1 MKPQSLPL
9 ARHLG
14 AAAQACVL
22 ACALALPTLAQA
34 QMTSGPTLY
43 EQLGGKPAI
52 TKVVHDMILNVAA
65 DNRINHFFAK
75 TNIPHLQME
84 LVNQVCEGTGG
95 PCKYTGL
102 SMQQAHKGMNLSTAD
117 FNALVEDL
125 QKSMDSNHVPL
136 GLQNQLLAILAPMEP
151 SVVHQ

>member
-1 MKPQSLPL
+1 MKQHAIFLT
-9 ARHLG
+9 RRLG
-14 AAAQACVL
+14 GVALV
-22 ACALALPTLAQA
+22 CALALPALSPAQA
-34 QMTSGPTLY
+34 AGPTLY

-52 TKVVHDMILNVAA
+52 TKVVHDMIVNVAA

-102 SMQQAHKGMNLSTAD
+102 TMKQAHKGMHLKTAD

-125 QKSMDSNHVPL
+125 QKSMDSNNVPL
-136 GLQNQLLAILAPMEP
+136 GLQNQLLAILAPMQP
-151 SVVHQ
+151 DVVHQ

>member
-1 MKPQSLPL
+1 MKFSPFSLKRPL
-9 ARHLG
+9 AG
-14 AAAQACVL
+14 MAVACAMAFPVL
-22 ACALALPTLAQA
+22 AHAD
-34 QMTSGPTLY
+34 SGPTLY

-52 TKVVHDMILNVAA
+52 TKVIKDMIANVAA

-75 TNIPHLQME
+75 TNIAHLEME
-84 LVNQVCEGTGG
+84 LVNQVCEATGG

-125 QKSMDSNHVPL
+125 QKAMDSNDVPL

-151 SVVHQ
+151 DVVHQ

>member
-1 MKPQSLPL
+1 MKLQSLPL
-9 ARHLG
+9 ARPLG
-14 AAAQACVL
+14 GAVL
-22 ACALALPTLAQA
+22 TCALALGALTYGQTASAQ
-34 QMTSGPTLY
+34 TLY

-52 TKVVHDMILNVAA
+52 TKVVHDMIMNVAA

-102 SMQQAHKGMNLSTAD
+102 NMQQAHKGMNLSTAD

-125 QKSMDSNHVPL
+125 QKSMDSNNVPL

-151 SVVHQ
+151 DVVHK

>member
-1 MKPQSLPL
+1 MKLQSLPL

-14 AAAQACVL
+14 GVAL
-22 ACALALPTLAQA
+22 TCALAFPALAHA
-34 QMTSGPTLY
+34 QMTSSQTLY

-52 TKVVHDMILNVAA
+52 TKVVHDMIVNVAA
-65 DNRINHFFAK
+65 DSRINHFFAK

-102 SMQQAHKGMNLSTAD
+102 NMRQAHKGMNLSTAD

-151 SVVHQ
+151 HVVHQ

>member
-1 MKPQSLPL
+1 MKLQSSNLTLHL
-9 ARHLG
+9 ASVGLT
-14 AAAQACVL
+14 
-22 ACALALPTLAQA
+22 CAMALPTLAHA
-34 QMTSGPTLY
+34 QMASGATLY

-52 TKVVHDMILNVAA
+52 TMVVHDMLANVVA
-65 DNRINHFFAK
+65 DNRINHYFAR

-84 LVNQVCEGTGG
+84 LVSQICEVTGG

-102 SMQQAHKGMNLSTAD
+102 NMQQAHKGMNLKTAD

-125 QKSMDSNHVPL
+125 QKSMNSNSVPL

-151 SVVHQ
+151 DVVHK

>member
-1 MKPQSLPL
+1 MKLQSLPL

-14 AAAQACVL
+14 GVAL
-22 ACALALPTLAQA
+22 TCALALPTLAHA
-34 QMTSGPTLY
+34 KMTSGQTLY

-52 TKVVHDMILNVAA
+52 TKVVHDMITNVAA

-75 TNIPHLQME
+75 TNLPHLQME

-102 SMQQAHKGMNLSTAD
+102 NMQQAHKGMNLSTAD

-125 QKSMDSNHVPL
+125 QKSMDSNNVPL

-151 SVVHQ
+151 DVVHQ

>member
-1 MKPQSLPL
+1 MRHPISSLTKPL
-9 ARHLG
+9 AVTAFV
-14 AAAQACVL
+14 AALSVAGL
-22 ACALALPTLAQA
+22 FNAQA
-34 QMTSGPTLY
+34 QSTSPTLY

-52 TKVVHDMILNVAA
+52 TKVVHDMVVNVAA

-75 TNIPHLQME
+75 TNIPHLEKE

-102 SMQQAHKGMNLSTAD
+102 SMKQAHKGMHLNTAD

-125 QKSMDSNHVPL
+125 QKSMDSNNVPL
-136 GLQNQLLAILAPMEP
+136 GLQNQLLAILAPMQP
-151 SVVHQ
+151 DVVHQ

>member
-1 MKPQSLPL
+1 MKLQSSPL
-9 ARHLG
+9 TRN
-14 AAAQACVL
+14 L
-22 ACALALPTLAQA
+22 ASVALTCAMALPTLAHA
-34 QMTSGPTLY
+34 QMASSPTLY

-52 TKVVHDMILNVAA
+52 TMVVHDMLANVVA
-65 DNRINHFFAK
+65 DNRINHDFAR

-84 LVNQVCEGTGG
+84 LVSQICEATGG

-102 SMQQAHKGMNLSTAD
+102 NMQQAHKGMNLKTAD

-125 QKSMDSNHVPL
+125 QKSMNSNSVPL

-151 SVVHQ
+151 DVVHK

>member
-1 MKPQSLPL
+1 MKLQSFPM

-14 AAAQACVL
+14 GVAL
-22 ACALALPTLAQA
+22 TCALAFPALAHA
-34 QMTSGPTLY
+34 QMTAGQTLY
-43 EQLGGKPAI
+43 AQLGGKPAI
-52 TKVVHDMILNVAA
+52 TKVVHDMIVNIAA

-84 LVNQVCEGTGG
+84 LVTQVCEGTGG

-102 SMQQAHKGMNLSTAD
+102 NMRQAHKGMNLSTAD

-151 SVVHQ
+151 HVVHQ

>member
-1 MKPQSLPL
+1 MKLQSSNLT
-9 ARHLG
+9 RHL
-14 AAAQACVL
+14 ASVAL
-22 ACALALPTLAQA
+22 TCAMALPTLAHA
-34 QMTSGPTLY
+34 QMASSATLY

-52 TKVVHDMILNVAA
+52 TMVVHDMLANVVA
-65 DNRINHFFAK
+65 DNRINHYFAR

-84 LVNQVCEGTGG
+84 LVSQICEVTGG

-102 SMQQAHKGMNLSTAD
+102 NMQQAHKGMNLKTAD

-125 QKSMDSNHVPL
+125 QKSMNSNSVPL

-151 SVVHQ
+151 DVVHK